1 MKFEFYKPLAIYE
14 LGKRENQEDSI
25 YPVIG
30 KATADDR
37 LFIVC
42 DGMGGLEKGE
52 VASQII
58 CDSLSAFVNNYAPSD
73 KPFSDDTFLDG
84 LSAAYDE
91 LCNYSNFGTDS
102 SMGTTLV
109 FLYFHRHGCY
119 AAHIGD
125 SRYYHLRPSTREIL
139 YRSKDHSLVTEL
151 YENGEISKDEM
162 MTAEYKN
169 VITRALIPGK
179 GKLPSPEVVHIMDIQ
194 ENDWFVLCTDGMTEK
209 MTDSELLDIFCT
221 PGATDKSI
229 RQQLI
234 YASSDNADNH
244 SAYLIH
250 VKSVMREVGDEAGLN
265 DEADARMANKMLND
279 PTPERINT
287 TENANAPYQE
297 VETLSPQLSPSQAQ
311 ASPAGLLKEN
321 SSGNK
326 WKMLSLV
333 LFIVLAGLFA
343 YLYFYSSNPQKQ
355 PTKSTTTSPTT
366 SPTVTTPPT
375 QEKPSTEKPSTT
387 TSPTESSTTTK
398 ELRSFQ
404 NNHEEKRQTGNVKA
418 KGDEVTTKSSKKPTI
433 DDIQQQSNESQTESE
448 ITPAKVKANDNEDE
462 QTVNA
467 KDLPNYVPT
476 NQIKR
481 L

>member
-25 YPVIG
+25 YPVFG

-52 VASQII
+52 VASQMV
-58 CDSLSAFVNNYAPSD
+58 CNSLSEFVNNYAPAD

-91 LCNYSNFGTDS
+91 LSNYYNTESDA

-125 SRYYHLRPSTREIL
+125 SRYYHLRPHTREIL

-151 YENGEISKDEM
+151 YENGEISKGEM

-179 GKLPSPEVVHIMDIQ
+179 GKLPSPEVVHIMDI
-194 ENDWFVLCTDGMTEK
+194 EEDDWFVLCTDGMMEK
-209 MTDSELLDIFCT
+209 MTDDELLELFCA

-229 RQQLI
+229 RQQFL
-234 YASSDNADNH
+234 YASSNNADNH
-244 SAYLIH
+244 SAYLVH

-265 DEADARMANKMLND
+265 DEINARMANKMLND
-279 PTPERINT
+279 PTPERMS
-287 TENANAPYQE
+287 TEESLKVPTPNAQAQSVQP
-297 VETLSPQLSPSQAQ
+297 SPSQQPMSAQ
-311 ASPAGLLKEN
+311 ASAAVQNTGN
-321 SSGNK
+321 SSENK
-326 WKMLSLV
+326 WKLLSLA
-333 LFIVLAGLFA
+333 LFIALAGLFA
-343 YLYFYSSNPQKQ
+343 YFYFSPSDSKEQSSK
-355 PTKSTTTSPTT
+355 TSTSTPK
-366 SPTVTTPPT
+366 VTTPTT
-375 QEKPSTEKPSTT
+375 QKKPSIEDATTQFSTT
-387 TSPTESSTTTK
+387 EASTSTREQTSNQKS
-398 ELRSFQ
+398 
-404 NNHEEKRQTGNVKA
+404 NEEKKNTGTVKA
-418 KGDEVTTKSSKKPTI
+418 KDDKATTNSSKTPTI
-433 DDIQQQSNESQTESE
+433 NDIQPQQNVQPTEPESEPE
-448 ITPAKVKANDNEDE
+448 ITPAKIKANDEE
-462 QTVNA
+462 
-467 KDLPNYVPT
+467 
-476 NQIKR
+476 
-481 L
+481 

>member
-25 YPVIG
+25 YPVFG

-52 VASQII
+52 VASQMV
-58 CDSLSAFVNNYAPSD
+58 CNSLSEFVNNYAPAD

-91 LCNYSNFGTDS
+91 LCNYYNTESDA

-125 SRYYHLRPSTREIL
+125 SRYYHLRPHTRKIL

-151 YENGEISKDEM
+151 YENGEISKGEM

-179 GKLPSPEVVHIMDIQ
+179 GKLPNPEVVHIMDI
-194 ENDWFVLCTDGMTEK
+194 EEGDWFVLCTDGMMEK
-209 MTDSELLDIFCT
+209 MTDDELLDLFCA

-229 RQQLI
+229 RQQFL

-250 VKSVMREVGDEAGLN
+250 VKSVMRETGDEAGLN
-265 DEADARMANKMLND
+265 DETNARMANKMLND
-279 PTPERINT
+279 PTPERMS
-287 TENANAPYQE
+287 TEESLKVPTPNAQAQSVQP
-297 VETLSPQLSPSQAQ
+297 SPSQQPMSAQ
-311 ASPAGLLKEN
+311 ASAAVQNTGN
-321 SSGNK
+321 SSENK
-326 WKMLSLV
+326 WKLLSLA
-333 LFIVLAGLFA
+333 LFIALAGLFA
-343 YLYFYSSNPQKQ
+343 YFYFSPSDSKEQSSK
-355 PTKSTTTSPTT
+355 TTTSTPKVPPPTT
-366 SPTVTTPPT
+366 
-375 QEKPSTEKPSTT
+375 QKKPSIEDATTQFSTT
-387 TSPTESSTTTK
+387 EASTSTREQTSNQKS
-398 ELRSFQ
+398 
-404 NNHEEKRQTGNVKA
+404 NEEKKNTGTVKA
-418 KGDEVTTKSSKKPTI
+418 KNDKATTNTGRTPTI
-433 DDIQQQSNESQTESE
+433 NDIQPQQNEQPTEPESE
-448 ITPAKVKANDNEDE
+448 ITPAKIKATDEE
-462 QTVNA
+462 QTVI
-467 KDLPNYVPT
+467 Y
-476 NQIKR
+476 
-481 L
+481 